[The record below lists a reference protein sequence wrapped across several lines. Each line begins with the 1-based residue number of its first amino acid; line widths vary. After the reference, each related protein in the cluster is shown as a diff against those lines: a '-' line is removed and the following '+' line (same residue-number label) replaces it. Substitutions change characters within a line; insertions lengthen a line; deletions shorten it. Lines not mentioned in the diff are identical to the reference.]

1 MMKIFLK
8 IFVFEHSS
16 FCPKFHSF
24 DDRDTARRVPIIM
37 HYDPPN

>member
-16 FCPKFHSF
+16 FCQNHF
-24 DDRDTARRVPIIM
+24 ALRVGNYELCIM
-37 HYDPPN
+37 NYALTNYQF